1 MKETYIK
8 ISIFRNIK
16 QTTNGYE
23 ITIAEFFYNLRNGN
37 WRKNVEIIRNEPDK
51 SIRKKLKEDT
61 LPYVT
66 VSGIFNR
73 RSDKGLKKHSGLICI
88 DMDKIENISEVKDTL
103 KKDPYT
109 YALFVSVTGTGLA
122 VIVKID
128 PENHLESF
136 LGLKSY
142 YLEMYKIKIDESCK
156 DISRARFV
164 SYDPDVFVNPESMVY
179 KDYLTENDGGDD
191 TKSRLVVSDQS
202 CRAESEDR
210 VAITEYV
217 IKQVADKKII
227 IGNDSYDDWL
237 KIAFSLADG
246 HGEDGRQYFH
256 KISVVS
262 EKYSRKNCDSQYDR
276 CLNGN
281 KAEGKVTYSTFMH
294 YAKEA
299 GLSIKPEEVN
309 NHNNDNNT
317 ADIIKK
323 LEQTIHNK
331 TINPSQDFADGVMYY
346 AVRIDDEPY
355 LVTSEKELISFAQA
369 REKGIKFKTD
379 SLDTFRFSQ
388 EGVLKYY
395 RDHKEVKM
403 SELYKRIYNLL
414 GNYIFLKNNSHRKFL
429 SVWVIGTYV
438 FRVFRYYPYVWL
450 TAEKGSGKTLLME
463 ILQEWCFNGDL
474 SSNATEAVIFRDVNN
489 NSITM
494 FLDEVEQLGKKDAEK
509 HGAIMSILNTGFS
522 SSGIV
527 KRAGSKNQN
536 FAIQRF
542 STYSP
547 KMVAGIKEI
556 DDVVQDRTIKI
567 SMFKK
572 KSDEETKRYK
582 TTDDLIQAQKEVRD
596 DLYIFGLQYGGD
608 ISDIYNNYYDQ
619 LEGLEHLENREL
631 DIWEPILTLANMIDI
646 ENDNSDVTDSLSE
659 FSKENSI
666 ERLEDNRDLNET
678 VKLLSVLN
686 EMINDNSLTPLKT
699 EDKIK
704 YYDTDEALRYFQN
717 TDHYS
722 WLEDK
727 GKNYLSRILKNK
739 TQTTNKGI
747 WSPQSGKTVRAYA
760 IDTENIQDLT
770 ERYIG
775 QYENEHAYA

>member
-1 MKETYIK
+1 
-8 ISIFRNIK
+8 
-16 QTTNGYE
+16 
-23 ITIAEFFYNLRNGN
+23 
-37 WRKNVEIIRNEPDK
+37 
-51 SIRKKLKEDT
+51 
-61 LPYVT
+61 
-66 VSGIFNR
+66 
-73 RSDKGLKKHSGLICI
+73 
-88 DMDKIENISEVKDTL
+88 
-103 KKDPYT
+103 
-109 YALFVSVTGTGLA
+109 
-122 VIVKID
+122 
-128 PENHLESF
+128 
-136 LGLKSY
+136 
-142 YLEMYKIKIDESCK
+142 
-156 DISRARFV
+156 
-164 SYDPDVFVNPESMVY
+164 
-179 KDYLTENDGGDD
+179 
-191 TKSRLVVSDQS
+191 
-202 CRAESEDR
+202 
-210 VAITEYV
+210 
-217 IKQVADKKII
+217 
-227 IGNDSYDDWL
+227 
-237 KIAFSLADG
+237 
-246 HGEDGRQYFH
+246 
-256 KISVVS
+256 
-262 EKYSRKNCDSQYDR
+262 
-276 CLNGN
+276 
-281 KAEGKVTYSTFMH
+281 
-294 YAKEA
+294 
-299 GLSIKPEEVN
+299 
-309 NHNNDNNT
+309 
-317 ADIIKK
+317 
-323 LEQTIHNK
+323 
-331 TINPSQDFADGVMYY
+331 
-346 AVRIDDEPY
+346 
-355 LVTSEKELISFAQA
+355 
-369 REKGIKFKTD
+369 
-379 SLDTFRFSQ
+379 
-388 EGVLKYY
+388 
-395 RDHKEVKM
+395 
-403 SELYKRIYNLL
+403 
-414 GNYIFLKNNSHRKFL
+414 
-429 SVWVIGTYV
+429 
-438 FRVFRYYPYVWL
+438 
-450 TAEKGSGKTLLME
+450 
-463 ILQEWCFNGDL
+463 
-474 SSNATEAVIFRDVNN
+474 
-489 NSITM
+489 
-494 FLDEVEQLGKKDAEK
+494 
-509 HGAIMSILNTGFS
+509 MSILNTGFS